1 MKGFGIHFGSTLRF
15 GTVACTI
22 SVPSMSCVRHTGS
35 TCAASS
41 NPFLFLFESGHW
53 LCLLLCSSHWQSV
66 IFQTWKTQ
74 SCHSPL
80 PYVSYSVSLD
90 TLQIRFFF
98 SLVYY
103 SQVGFRKSQLTDTKV
118 SRRSSDKRAKTHTL
132 SVRASFIIRDLPLP
146 PWPHPLLPTTCREN
160 IICYITVII

>member
-1 MKGFGIHFGSTLRF
+1 MVVDPGRRVRLRNERLWNTLWVMKGFGIHFGSSPRNERLWNTLHFGSTLRF
-15 GTVACTI
+15 GTVACTV
-22 SVPSMSCVRHTGS
+22 SVPSMSCVSFFDRHTDS

-41 NPFLFLFESGHW
+41 NP
-53 LCLLLCSSHWQSV
+53 SV
-66 IFQTWKTQ
+66 IFQTRKTK

-80 PYVSYSVSLD
+80 PYVSYSISLG

-103 SQVGFRKSQLTDTKV
+103 SQVGFRKSQVTDTKV

-146 PWPHPLLPTTCREN
+146 A
-160 IICYITVII
+160 